1 MNNLRSKI
9 NSALLCTGTYAGNLA
24 LWNSLALN
32 GDTEN
37 AVAYAAAGFIGSSY
51 LLTKKFLMPSMNWL
65 YNKEPGTKKN
75 IGTSVLTGL
84 TTLAIM
90 NMAGISCERKA
101 YASSEFRIPIEK
113 KIKPINLNEQ
123 TEEKNLENL
132 VNIRVEFE
140 TEDIR
145 EIFDIETENYEQK
158 ISSEYR
164 ALLETISWAE
174 GKTDYDTLYG
184 GNKFTNFST
193 HPNQKIKRW
202 GLTSSAAGKYQ
213 FTHRTFKYLRDER
226 DLFQDGFTP
235 EAQDEAALYLI
246 KKRGVDEKSLDLA
259 IQTGNFNHIWDKLA
273 RTWASLPT
281 KEGGSF
287 YGQGSKSKKK
297 LKEKFME
304 FYEH

>member
-113 KIKPINLNEQ
+113 KN
-123 TEEKNLENL
+123 
-132 VNIRVEFE
+132 
-140 TEDIR
+140 
-145 EIFDIETENYEQK
+145 
-158 ISSEYR
+158 
-164 ALLETISWAE
+164 
-174 GKTDYDTLYG
+174 KTY
-184 GNKFTNFST
+184 
-193 HPNQKIKRW
+193 
-202 GLTSSAAGKYQ
+202 
-213 FTHRTFKYLRDER
+213 
-226 DLFQDGFTP
+226 
-235 EAQDEAALYLI
+235 
-246 KKRGVDEKSLDLA
+246 
-259 IQTGNFNHIWDKLA
+259 
-273 RTWASLPT
+273 
-281 KEGGSF
+281 
-287 YGQGSKSKKK
+287 
-297 LKEKFME
+297 
-304 FYEH
+304 